1 MGVSY
6 EHKHIHREQVLAVSS
21 RKFCF
26 VSSITESRLQVGQF
40 ILYFDE
46 K

>member
-1 MGVSY
+1 MNTSIFTGNKFSS
-6 EHKHIHREQVLAVSS
+6 VSS
-21 RKFCF
+21 RQFRF